1 MPELLDGFK
10 AFGSGTR
17 FILGLALRIYGFIR
31 AYDLGLRFH
40 LIRFYD
46 LGFHQGLHLGLRF
59 QGSGT

>member
-31 AYDLGLRFH
+31 AYDLGLWFH
-40 LIRFYD
+40 EK
-46 LGFHQGLHLGLRF
+46 
-59 QGSGT
+59 T